1 MTARPMPAAR
11 LPLLYAAAISVLAL
25 LHASP
30 SWAQTARLTFEQ
42 VFGAAASS
50 LVVPFGVVDAQCT
63 SPPAT
68 GVTCFAD
75 PAGAYATWYG
85 TVQFRVRVTA
95 FPGGTVRLVG
105 HRQAGGSMA
114 SGRLLHGASGV
125 PATPY
130 PTTPAAPL
138 TLATAIG
145 SGNTLITRVVG
156 LRVTPA
162 DAAGAWATQVVYSLI
177 VE

>member
-1 MTARPMPAAR
+1 VKAQPMRAAR
-11 LPLLYAAAISVLAL
+11 LPLLCAAVIGVLVL

-30 SWAQTARLTFEQ
+30 SRAQTARLIFEQ
-42 VFGAAASS
+42 VLGASASS

-95 FPGGTVRLVG
+95 FPSGTVRLVG
-105 HRQAGGSMA
+105 QRQSGGSMP

-138 TLATAIG
+138 ILATAINV
-145 SGNTLITRVVG
+145 GNTLITRVVG
-156 LRVTPA
+156 VRVTPA
-162 DAAGAWATQVVYSLI
+162 DAAAAWTTQVVYSLI